1 MQMQNQQEQQK
12 KPLEVYGRDFTQLAR
27 EDKLDPVIGRDNEIR
42 RIMQVLS
49 RRTKN
54 NPVLIGEPGVGKTAI
69 VEGLAQRIV
78 GGDVPTSLKDKR
90 IIALD
95 MGLLVAGTKFRGEFE
110 QRLKAVIK
118 EVEDADGSII
128 LFIDELH
135 TLVGA
140 GNAEG
145 AVNGADM
152 LKPALAKGQLR
163 CIGATTLNE
172 YRQFIE
178 KDAALERRFQQ
189 IYINEPSL
197 DDTIAI
203 LRGIKERYEV
213 HHGVRIKDAAIVAAA
228 RLSHRYISNRFLP
241 DKAVDLID
249 EASARLRI
257 EIDSMPAELDE
268 IKRRIMQLEIEK
280 KALVKEKDDI
290 SRQRLEKLNGELQG
304 LKVQAT
310 EMEKQWQKE
319 KDVIQ
324 EIRKAKESLEELK
337 LQEVRYEREGD
348 FGKVAEIRY
357 GKRRELQDRLENA
370 NKGLKA
376 VQKGHTLL
384 KEEVGPEDIAD
395 VVSKWT
401 GIPVASLLES
411 EKEKLIT
418 MEERLKKRV
427 VGQDE
432 AITAVS
438 NAIRRTRAGLA
449 DPNRPSGSFIF
460 MGPTGVGKTELAKT
474 LAEFMFDTEDAMVRI
489 DMSEYMERHSVA
501 RLIGAPPGYIGFEQG
516 GYLTEKIRRRPYSV
530 ILFDEIEKAN
540 PEVFN
545 VFLQILD
552 DGRLTDGQGRTV
564 DFRNSV
570 IIMTSNLGNQVFAD
584 NDSNTPDET
593 RNKLMEVLKASFKP
607 EFLNRIDEIVVFD
620 KLGIEAIREIV
631 NLQLGHLEARL
642 KEQRMNLEVSNKVKD
657 LLAKEGYD
665 LTYGAR
671 PLKRL
676 IQNKIQDSLALDI
689 LEGKFRD
696 GDTIEL
702 KLDPKKSNTIM
713 FKKK

>member
-1 MQMQNQQEQQK
+1 MQNQQEQQK